1 MSIRKCLLF
10 NLKVHIIIP
19 KFNLRGGDMREVD
32 LSGIGKRIQNRRK
45 QQGYTQE
52 QLAEL
57 MNVSIQMV
65 SNLERGNKAIRID
78 NLINL
83 SQILDIS
90 TDYILTGKETTDDIE
105 ALTSR
110 IAQLPAKD
118 RKMIEMLVEYCL
130 TETSAQE
137 NR

>member
-1 MSIRKCLLF
+1 M
-10 NLKVHIIIP
+10 VEAD
-19 KFNLRGGDMREVD
+19 LR
-32 LSGIGKRIQNRRK
+32 GIGKRIQSRRK

-52 QLAEL
+52 QLAEM

-78 NLINL
+78 NLTHL
-83 SQILDIS
+83 SQILEIS
-90 TDYILTGKETTDDIE
+90 TDYILTGKQTTEDLA

-110 IAQLPAKD
+110 IAKLPGKD

-130 TETSAQE
+130 AESK
-137 NR
+137 